1 MTIRNYTD
9 LIAWQK
15 AMTLVESVYRI
26 SAAMPDEERYGLTAQ
41 MRRSAVSIPSNIA
54 EGKGRRTD
62 GEFLNHLSVAYG
74 SICELET
81 QVMLSGRLGFLGKAA
96 VDAMLGET
104 AEVGR
109 LVNGLANSIEGGL
122 R

>member
-1 MTIRNYTD
+1 MTIRNYAD
-9 LIAWQK
+9 LLAWQK
-15 AMTLVESVYRI
+15 AMDLTEAVYTET
-26 SAAMPDEERYGLTAQ
+26 SALPQEERYGLTSQ
-41 MRRSAVSIPSNIA
+41 LRRAAVSIPSNIA

-62 GEFLNHLSVAYG
+62 GEFLNHLSVAHG

-81 QVMLSGRLGFLGKAA
+81 QVLLTGRLGLLKRES
-96 VDAMLGET
+96 VDALIDRC

-109 LVNGLANSIEGGL
+109 LVNGLANSIG